1 MKFGFD
7 VQGMDDVMKSLNALG
22 KGINSYEL
30 NQWACIIETTARKE
44 CNTNSIKLT
53 AEGYNIHIQ
62 YENEK
67 SKECIIRAIHRHLHL
82 MPLLLQGI
90 FKKLATDLQSG
101 AFTQ

>member
-7 VQGMDDVMKSLNALG
+7 VKGMDDVKKTLEALG

-30 NQWACIIETTARKE
+30 NQWACIVETTARQE
-44 CNTNSIKLT
+44 CNTNNIKLT

-62 YENEK
+62 YDDEK
-67 SKECIIRAIHRHLHL
+67 SKECIIRAINRHVHL

-90 FKKLATDLQSG
+90 FRKLADDMRSG